1 MINICDKTTCYGCT
15 ACYSACPQ
23 NAISMRF
30 DSEGF
35 KYPVIDT
42 NKCIE
47 CCLCEK
53 VCPQIGLDEQIKR
66 KTEWAY
72 CLYNNDPVKL
82 INSSSGGIFCELSQ
96 YIIENGG
103 VVYGAVYDNKWT
115 VYHERATVL
124 SQLQKFRGSKY
135 VQSDL
140 RDIFKSVVT
149 DLKSNKLV
157 LFSGTPCQVVGLK
170 KFLHKDY
177 TNLITCDLICH
188 GVPSPLV
195 FKDYISLIQKKRKN
209 MVTYINM
216 KDKTEGWGK
225 QSLRIYYEDN
235 TSEQGTSLSYLWNK
249 VFFSNLA
256 LRPSC
261 YTCKFVDYNRCSDF
275 TIGDYWNINKFH
287 PEFYNKDGVSLIL
300 IQTNKGLDIFNAI
313 KEHLT
318 YRPLMYGEYPQE
330 SLEQPVEMP
339 LLRDYYWKD
348 LYQRGFAFVAR
359 KYFGYEDR
367 FWRLFFRK
375 IKMKFHR

>member
-1 MINICDKTTCYGCT
+1 MINIIDKTSCCGCT

-23 NAISMRF
+23 DAISMCF

-35 KYPVIDT
+35 KYPAIDT

-47 CCLCEK
+47 CGLCEK
-53 VCPQIGLDEQIKR
+53 VCPLIESDEQIKR
-66 KTEWAY
+66 KTEHAY

-82 INSSSGGIFCELSQ
+82 ISSSSGGIFSELSK
-96 YIIENGG
+96 YIIENAG
-103 VVYGAVYDNKWT
+103 VVYGAVYDNEWT
-115 VYHERATVL
+115 VCHKRAAAL
-124 SQLQKFRGSKY
+124 SQLQEFRGSKY

-140 RDIFKSVVT
+140 RDTFKSVAA
-149 DLKSNKLV
+149 DLKANKLV
-157 LFSGTPCQVVGLK
+157 LFSGTPCQVAGLK

-177 TNLITCDLICH
+177 TNLITCDLLCH

-195 FKDYISLIQKKRKN
+195 FKDYISLIQKKRRN
-209 MVTYINM
+209 MITNINM

-225 QSLRIYYEDN
+225 QSLRIYYENN

-261 YTCKFVDYNRCSDF
+261 YACKFVDYNRCSDL

-287 PEFYNKDGVSLIL
+287 PEFYNKDGVSIIL
-300 IQTNKGLDIFNAI
+300 IQTDRGFDIFNAI
-313 KEHLT
+313 KEHFT
-318 YRPLMYGEYPQE
+318 YHPLMHGEYPQE
-330 SLEQPVEMP
+330 SLEQPVEKP
-339 LLRDYYWKD
+339 VLRDCYWKD
-348 LYQRGFAFVAR
+348 LSQRGFTFAAR

-367 FWRLFFRK
+367 AWKLFFRK